1 MTQTLEQAP
10 SNQETKP
17 SLNWSKEEMVGGFIV
32 SGKIGGQ
39 DVELHWYSDKGAS
52 FFRGTVDGIK
62 ISDGEAKDMWMKTV
76 VDELE
81 GLFKQAKEAHTK
93 FEEESGVKDEDWAAW
108 YAEFIY
114 NRLHGRSDKEELEEL
129 INKAALKYTSD
140 NWPREYAGFIANALW
155 E

>member
-52 FFRGTVDGIK
+52 FFRG
-62 ISDGEAKDMWMKTV
+62 TV